1 VPFASEWCDWLREA
15 IQEFGRT
22 RRSHPVV
29 QLVLDDGETFFVQS
43 VEPAAGNELVML
55 AVYPDVP
62 LGQEMLA
69 AMVRDEEGDYHT
81 ARVVIVHP
89 ARIQRTELLVRAPGE
104 GAQPFG
110 FTRPDE

>member
-1 VPFASEWCDWLREA
+1 VLHGSRLR
-15 IQEFGRT
+15 
-22 RRSHPVV
+22 SKLVV
-29 QLVLDDGETFFVQS
+29 
-43 VEPAAGNELVML
+43 L